1 MELDL
6 SSFESIHKFSN
17 ELMSRERKIDF
28 LICNAGIGWSSDHP
42 KITSD
47 GQVINVLY
55 ISGQIKSYKS
65 MILDTKI

>member
-17 ELMSRERKIDF
+17 ELMLKERKIDF

-55 ISGQIKSYKS
+55 ISDSLKSLKLIS
-65 MILDTKI
+65 Q

>member
-17 ELMSRERKIDF
+17 EVISKERKIDF
-28 LICNAGIGWSSDHP
+28 LICNAGIGWSLDHP

-55 ISGQIKSYKS
+55 ISDSLKCCFKAYKS
-65 MILDTKI
+65 MI